1 MTEDKTGKM
10 KSEVG
15 GAKKGPPTLTIDWE
29 FYGKLLDGSGLS
41 EPEKRELLEALWSI
55 VVSFVD
61 LGFGVHPVQQV
72 TGDNCE
78 NQAEIR
84 KFIAAQSSS
93 VVRSLE
99 PSTTEFN
106 AAADRQSGQSQ
117 ERNPK

>member
-10 KSEVG
+10 KSELGV
-15 GAKKGPPTLTIDWE
+15 AKKAPPTLTIDWE
-29 FYGKLLDGSGLS
+29 LYGKYLDESDLS
-41 EPEKRELLEALWSI
+41 DAEKRKFLETLWSI

-78 NQAEIR
+78 NHAEIH

-93 VVRSLE
+93 VVRLSE

-106 AAADRQSGQSQ
+106 AAADRQSGLSQ
-117 ERNPK
+117 ERSPK